1 MKLTITQL
9 TKMLEKG
16 QLEHVE
22 SEYDGLYLHGKYR
35 ITHKGFETLSQKMLN
50 LITHNENES
59 QNKSTQH

>member
-35 ITHKGFETLSQKMLN
+35 ITNKGFETLSKKMLN
-50 LITHNENES
+50 LITQNES
-59 QNKSTQH
+59 QN

>member
-22 SEYDGLYLHGKYR
+22 SEYDGLYLYGKYR
-35 ITHKGFETLSQKMLN
+35 ITNKGFETLSKKMLN
-50 LITHNENES
+50 LITQNES
-59 QNKSTQH
+59 QN